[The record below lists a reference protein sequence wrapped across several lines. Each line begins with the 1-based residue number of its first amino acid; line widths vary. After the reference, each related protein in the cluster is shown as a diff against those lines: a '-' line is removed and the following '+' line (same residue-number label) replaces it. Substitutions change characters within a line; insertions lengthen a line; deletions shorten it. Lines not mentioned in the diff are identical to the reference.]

1 MPRIQ
6 NPEIAAVVAQMARGS
21 QSPVKDGTLSPA
33 LQPYTYGQNGAD
45 FQAVPGPTKMMA
57 AHPSFAVGTKERLP
71 QVPIMDVAS
80 GGPARTGPGLLE
92 GQMFGAPRVS
102 HTTGEKGMGPLQMDP
117 EAVIDML
124 MSMGLPEPVI
134 QQALQEM
141 GYQYGG

>member
-1 MPRIQ
+1 MARIQ
-6 NPEIAAVVAQMARGS
+6 NPAIAQVVAQMARGS
-21 QSPVKDGTLSPA
+21 KSPVKDGTLSPA
-33 LQPYTYGQNGAD
+33 VQAYTYGQNGAD
-45 FQAVPGPTKMMA
+45 FQAVPGSDKLTA
-57 AHPSFAVGTKERLP
+57 AHPSFAAGTKERMP

-80 GGPARTGPGLLE
+80 GGPARTGPGPLE

-124 MSMGLPEPVI
+124 MAMGLPEPVI